1 MRSNNERI
9 DRIERSQARELD
21 VLSCLLSTPQTSQ
34 RQLSQQLNIALG
46 LSNSLVRNLV
56 KKGCLRASKA
66 GWKRW
71 VYTLTPYG
79 LSYRLR
85 LMVAYI
91 RRFLDDY
98 SNVRKILRDQLN
110 TLVLHEESR
119 VAIVGTGELAELVY
133 LGLREHAVEEVE
145 IYDVDVDV
153 DCKFLGFDVR
163 EVERLA
169 PERFDKVLIAALNIS
184 DKLVEDIKTRRIGD
198 EQLVYF
204 FDLDGISSGGSS

>member
-1 MRSNNERI
+1 
-9 DRIERSQARELD
+9 
-21 VLSCLLSTPQTSQ
+21 
-34 RQLSQQLNIALG
+34 
-46 LSNSLVRNLV
+46 
-56 KKGCLRASKA
+56 
-66 GWKRW
+66 
-71 VYTLTPYG
+71 
-79 LSYRLR
+79 
-85 LMVAYI
+85 MVAYI

-163 EVERLA
+163 EVEHLA

-184 DKLVEDIKTRRIGD
+184 DKLVEDIKTRRIGE

>member
-1 MRSNNERI
+1 
-9 DRIERSQARELD
+9 
-21 VLSCLLSTPQTSQ
+21 
-34 RQLSQQLNIALG
+34 
-46 LSNSLVRNLV
+46 
-56 KKGCLRASKA
+56 
-66 GWKRW
+66 
-71 VYTLTPYG
+71 
-79 LSYRLR
+79 
-85 LMVAYI
+85 MVAYI

-163 EVERLA
+163 EVEHLA

-184 DKLVEDIKTRRIGD
+184 D
-198 EQLVYF
+198 
-204 FDLDGISSGGSS
+204 